1 MRQRLLITD
10 GDTYRLRSFG
20 LYRLE
25 EMVRYIRFPIPP
37 LRNLHYDLLFLRTG
51 LSVSEIATQLG
62 FDDVSYFGRVFRKR
76 VGVPPLDYR
85 QSG

>member
-37 LRNLHYDLLFLRTG
+37 L
-51 LSVSEIATQLG
+51 ATCTTI
-62 FDDVSYFGRVFRKR
+62 FCFCE
-76 VGVPPLDYR
+76 PA
-85 QSG
+85 